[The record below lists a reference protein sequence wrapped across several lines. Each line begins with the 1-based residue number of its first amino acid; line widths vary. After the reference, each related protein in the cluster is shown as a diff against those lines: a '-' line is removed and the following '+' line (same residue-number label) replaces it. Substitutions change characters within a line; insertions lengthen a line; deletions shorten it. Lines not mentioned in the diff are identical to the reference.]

1 MLFKKRCYKHGKVD
15 NANNQYYWNQ
25 TSLTSPVSSELIAFN
40 ENDPVESFIY
50 GFTRFNFGFAKKILL
65 ANPVGE
71 IADLCFGAGDQSLS
85 TPIAWIGACSY
96 AFQIYFDFSAYS
108 DMAIGLGRM
117 FGFSFK
123 ENFNS
128 PYKSASITE
137 FWKRWHISLSGFL
150 RDYLYIPLGG
160 NRKGA
165 RRTYCN
171 LLIVMLIGGLWHG
184 AQWTFIAWGGI
195 HGIFLVIERFTGPSK
210 YLYKCPRA
218 LKIGITFTVLL
229 FSWVFFRAE
238 NFERAFFYLKAMIG
252 LSDTTSASLILM
264 SQVTRPIVLFI
275 IPISFICTFV
285 LPNTGQILQR
295 LTIEKVI
302 TGLFLMILA
311 LSMMF
316 TQEFNPFLYF
326 QF

>member
-1 MLFKKRCYKHGKVD
+1 
-15 NANNQYYWNQ
+15 
-25 TSLTSPVSSELIAFN
+25 
-40 ENDPVESFIY
+40 
-50 GFTRFNFGFAKKILL
+50 
-65 ANPVGE
+65 
-71 IADLCFGAGDQSLS
+71 
-85 TPIAWIGACSY
+85 
-96 AFQIYFDFSAYS
+96 
-108 DMAIGLGRM
+108 MAIGLGRM

-210 YLYKCPRA
+210 YLYKCTRA

-275 IPISFICTFV
+275 IPISFVCTFV